1 VHGYFKPVLKSFV
14 HSKNKNVDGAS
25 FRVGT
30 LDELKS
36 IIEKEVN
43 DLKSNL
49 EDNHYQKGETTE
61 RLMSRI
67 AERNDMIRINTL
79 RWVLDVIEKLEQRR

>member
-1 VHGYFKPVLKSFV
+1 M
-14 HSKNKNVDGAS
+14 AAAI
-25 FRVGT
+25 FRVAT

-36 IIEKEVN
+36 IIEKEVH

-49 EDNHYQKGETTE
+49 EDSHRKKGETTE

-67 AERNDMIRINTL
+67 ADRNDMIRINTL
-79 RWVLDVIEKLEQRR
+79 RWVLDVIEKLEKRR